1 MIEKNSVFIGLGS
14 NLNNRSSRIN
24 EAIELLSKNEF
35 LHFCSI
41 SSFYETEPVGVGPQP
56 AYLNAVAKFS
66 CTSTSDHLL
75 ELILEIEKKMGRI
88 REKKGSPRIIDLDI
102 LLFGSSVLKTPLLEI
117 PHPRMHE
124 RRFVLEPLAE
134 IAPNIFHPVL
144 RKTARE
150 LLELVVENK
159 FWVKRIEDDSR
170 T

>member
-1 MIEKNSVFIGLGS
+1 
-14 NLNNRSSRIN
+14 
-24 EAIELLSKNEF
+24 
-35 LHFCSI
+35 
-41 SSFYETEPVGVGPQP
+41 
-56 AYLNAVAKFS
+56 
-66 CTSTSDHLL
+66 
-75 ELILEIEKKMGRI
+75 MGRI